1 MVIDLTLTLNVVILN
16 RMGARE
22 KGVSEAAPS
31 TADVVRRIAS
41 LTPRRQEMV
50 RPLFED
56 PREFV
61 LLSIRGTSEKLK
73 TDGSFLLRTIKQ
85 LGFAS
90 YSDFKRFLHELAIS
104 NATSLER
111 MQEQDQKL
119 SSVESVLRATMDR
132 GLQNLSTL
140 RNTLDLQRVSAL
152 AKRLHRANRIMLL
165 ANDLAS
171 HLAGYLEYQ
180 MVVLGLPAMIAT
192 GSGRTVHLLRTLTE
206 NDVVVAISFRRGL
219 RSTVEGLK
227 DARAK
232 KAYCVG
238 ITDTSIS
245 PVARFSDEYFIA
257 SIEGVSLRSSYVAPL
272 ALADVL
278 IAACATV
285 KRVHTLKLL
294 DDVSKEQKYGYRWYE
309 G

>member
-1 MVIDLTLTLNVVILN
+1 VVILN
-16 RMGARE
+16 RMASRE
-22 KGVSEAAPS
+22 KGEGEAALS
-31 TADVVRRIAS
+31 TSDVARRIAS
-41 LTPRRQEMV
+41 LTPRRQEIV
-50 RPLFED
+50 RPLFEN

-73 TDGSFLLRTIKQ
+73 TDGAFLLRTIKQ
-85 LGFAS
+85 LGFAG

-111 MQEQDQKL
+111 MQEQNPKL
-119 SSVESVLRATMDR
+119 SSVDSVLRATMDR
-132 GLQNLSTL
+132 NLQNLSTL
-140 RNTLDLQRVSAL
+140 RNTLDLERVRAL
-152 AKRLHRANRIMLL
+152 ARRLHRANRIVLL
-165 ANDLAS
+165 ANDLACS
-171 HLAGYLEYQ
+171 LTGYLEYQ
-180 MVVLGLPAMIAT
+180 MVVLGLPAMMAA
-192 GSGRTVHLLRTLTE
+192 GSGRTVHLLRTVTE
-206 NDVVVAISFRRGL
+206 NDVVVAVSFRRGL

-245 PVARFSDEYFIA
+245 PVARFADEYFIA
-257 SIEGVSLRSSYVAPL
+257 SIEGVSMRSSYVAPL
-272 ALADVL
+272 ALADLL

-285 KRVHTLKLL
+285 KRGHTLKLL
-294 DDVSKEQKYGYRWYE
+294 DDVSQEQKHGYRWYE